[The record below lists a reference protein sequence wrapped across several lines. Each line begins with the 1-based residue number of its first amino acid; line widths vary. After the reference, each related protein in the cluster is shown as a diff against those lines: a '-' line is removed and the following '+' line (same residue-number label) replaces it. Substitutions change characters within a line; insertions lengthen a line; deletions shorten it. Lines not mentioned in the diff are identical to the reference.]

1 MPYNIRK
8 RKCRK
13 SSGERGSWVLSYTD
27 KKGKKHSNCHSSKKG
42 AKGQIAAIEGPRESK
57 MWMGTR
63 TQFINPYEDPGVEF
77 EIDPEDPVGLIRAAV
92 REEILS
98 LIGDN
103 WHSKEQ

>member
-1 MPYNIRK
+1 MPYKIRK

-13 SSGERGSWVLSYTD
+13 SSGKRGNWVLSYTD
-27 KKGKKHSNCHSSKKG
+27 KKG
-42 AKGQIAAIEGPRESK
+42 ARGQIAAIEGPRESK

-63 TQFINPYEDPGVEF
+63 TQIRNPYEDPGVEF

-92 REEILS
+92 REEILN

>member
-1 MPYNIRK
+1 MPYKIRK

-13 SSGERGSWVLSYTD
+13 SSGEHGNWVLSYID
-27 KKGKKHSNCHSSKKG
+27 KKG
-42 AKGQIAAIEGPRESK
+42 ARGQIAAIEGPRESK

-63 TQFINPYEDPGVEF
+63 TQIRNPYEDPGVEF
-77 EIDPEDPVGLIRAAV
+77 EIDPEDPVGIIRAAV